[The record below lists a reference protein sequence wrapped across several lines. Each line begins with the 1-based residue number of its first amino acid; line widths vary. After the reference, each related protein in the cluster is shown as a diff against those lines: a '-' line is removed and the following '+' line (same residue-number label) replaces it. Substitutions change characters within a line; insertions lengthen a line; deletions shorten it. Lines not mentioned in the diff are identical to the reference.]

1 MADDISTV
9 VFSGQLLK
17 QNRRGRWQK
26 RVFRFDG
33 LLLLCLSPKRQKL
46 PDNVTMLTFDPSR
59 HLADGSQTGAEFAD
73 ALRRFYPTTPPM
85 PALTNPL
92 IASYDEFSSDVIY
105 TKYYHMPKWIVP
117 TSTITSIRT
126 LVPFPPKDP
135 SSTIARTFVIQTIDR
150 DYVLRAPTAELFNR
164 WTFLLSRMSANGGDH
179 GVVDEGRRQILEA
192 EDERMQDEEDGNED
206 EDEDDAGDAA
216 VGMAS
221 RNYRGQQSGRSYDDM
236 SSQMQQS
243 AQFGNDGNSKN
254 MYPQQNGSFSQ
265 PLSPYQDAH
274 MRNQP
279 PYPNQ
284 EAYMTN
290 QPFSQPPFD
299 QFQPQPSAN
308 QYFPQNYPSQPNQ
321 KPSVDV
327 THDAI
332 PRLDEWHKS
341 ITELIARDGASR
353 ESMLTISTNNDT
365 NVDGDKAPIIERG
378 KARMSFLGPA
388 ITPPLSNAPPEARGG
403 PAPMGM
409 RAAGV
414 TAISTARQLPFNQ
427 RMNPPTGTAP
437 SPSGSSAPPSQI
449 SSRPML
455 RPQPQQQPP
464 QQQQQQQQQ
473 FRHEQQRIYLPRPR
487 EIPHREL
494 SHAATS
500 CIRLIRRLQ
509 GFASDEPS
517 ARPENPPGRA
527 YILQY
532 ACESIPHQLA
542 RIRVRFSE
550 RTVEVKDALKEH
562 AGGGPTGY
570 ESVVQ
575 GLDRVL
581 ERVVG
586 IERVWRD
593 GVVRVLSGNADV
605 VGAWQ
610 NVLNTQICA
619 LVVDVMQDVR
629 RTYC

>member
-1 MADDISTV
+1 
-9 VFSGQLLK
+9 
-17 QNRRGRWQK
+17 
-26 RVFRFDG
+26 
-33 LLLLCLSPKRQKL
+33 
-46 PDNVTMLTFDPSR
+46 
-59 HLADGSQTGAEFAD
+59 
-73 ALRRFYPTTPPM
+73 M

-135 SSTIARTFVIQTIDR
+135 NSTIARTFVIQTIDR

-164 WTFLLSRMSANGGDH
+164 WTFLLSRMSASGGDH
-179 GVVDEGRRQILEA
+179 GFVDERRRQILEA

-216 VGMAS
+216 VGMGS
-221 RNYRGQQSGRSYDDM
+221 RNYRGQPSGRSYEDM
-236 SSQMQQS
+236 SNQMQQS
-243 AQFGNDGNSKN
+243 NDGRSKN
-254 MYPQQNGSFSQ
+254 MYPQQQNGSFNQ
-265 PLSPYQDAH
+265 PLSPYQESH

-284 EAYMTN
+284 DAYMGN

-308 QYFPQNYPSQPNQ
+308 QYYPQNYLSQPYQ

-353 ESMLTISTNNDT
+353 ESMLTISTNNDS
-365 NVDGDKAPIIERG
+365 NPDGAKAPIIERG
-378 KARMSFLGPA
+378 NARMSFLGPA
-388 ITPPLSNAPPEARGG
+388 ITPPVSNAPSEARGVFEARGG

-409 RAAGV
+409 RPAGIAP
-414 TAISTARQLPFNQ
+414 AISTARQLPFNQ
-427 RMNPPTGTAP
+427 RMNPPTATAP
-437 SPSGSSAPPSQI
+437 SPSGSSAPPLQM
-449 SSRPML
+449 SSRPMP
-455 RPQPQQQPP
+455 RPQQPQQP
-464 QQQQQQQQQ
+464 QQQQQQQV
-473 FRHEQQRIYLPRPR
+473 RNEQQRIYLPRPR

-494 SHAATS
+494 SHAATA

-542 RIRVRFSE
+542 RIRIRFSE

-562 AGGGPTGY
+562 AGSGPTGY

-605 VGAWQ
+605 VATWQ
-610 NVLNTQICA
+610 NVMNTQMCA